1 MFALAAVG
9 LVAFILTER
18 GVREPILPLGL
29 FKNRTFA
36 TGNAA
41 SFVLGAGFLAAIV
54 FLPLFMVIVVGLS
67 ATNAG
72 LTIMPLTFGI
82 VFGNIIS
89 GQIVS
94 RIGRYKPLMLTGLGI
109 LSMAFIIMGF
119 TLRPESTQ
127 AEVTFKMILMGLG
140 LGPAIPLYTLAV
152 QNAVSPMMAGVAS
165 STVLFF
171 RSMGSTIGVAI
182 LGSIFAN
189 SFSAQL
195 TPRIDAALTGLP
207 PALRSS
213 FQLPAGG
220 QVGEGG
226 AQLSFDAEKIKTDIA
241 RGLEEQQAT
250 LRAALDGDLEA
261 AQRLLQNPST
271 PENLRRVLE
280 QGGVEASVKA
290 GFAAQYEALERALGA
305 GPQGLQEV
313 LEDPSVPPS
322 LKDNLRRIPPQ
333 VLQSP
338 QGRAQVL
345 AEVRAGIEQARP
357 DTVRRVKEGI
367 LSASTAG
374 LLQTQAQL
382 FEVVDKLEQGVKEAL
397 TIAISQIYRIGIA
410 IALLGFLLT
419 LLIPELPLR
428 KSNASAVVTE

>member
-9 LVAFILTER
+9 LVAFIFTER
-18 GVREPILPLGL
+18 RAKEPIIPLGL

-41 SFVLGAGFLAAIV
+41 SFALGAGFLAAIV

-94 RIGRYKPLMLTGLGI
+94 RIGRYKPLMLIGLSI
-109 LSMAFIIMGF
+109 LCLAFIIMGF
-119 TLRPESTQ
+119 TLSPASTQ

-152 QNAVSPMMAGVAS
+152 QNAVSPAVAGVAS

-189 SFSAQL
+189 TFGAQL
-195 TPRIDAALTGLP
+195 TPRLETALAGLP
-207 PALRSS
+207 LALRSS
-213 FQLPAGG
+213 LQLPAGG

-226 AQLSFDAEKIKTDIA
+226 AQLSFDAEKVKADIA
-241 RGLEEQQAT
+241 RGFEEQKAT
-250 LRAALDGDLEA
+250 LGAALEGDPKA

-271 PENLRRVLE
+271 PENLRQVLE
-280 QGGVEASVKA
+280 RGGVEASVR
-290 GFAAQYEALERALGA
+290 AQYAALEWALEA
-305 GPQGLQEV
+305 GPRGLQAV
-313 LEDPSVPPS
+313 LENPSVPPS
-322 LKDNLRRIPPQ
+322 LKENLRRIPPE

-338 QGRAQVL
+338 QGRA
-345 AEVRAGIEQARP
+345 EVRAMLERTLPETIRQ
-357 DTVRRVKEGI
+357 VKAGI
-367 LSASTAG
+367 LSAATEG
-374 LLQTQAQL
+374 LRQTQAQA
-382 FEVVDKLEQGVKEAL
+382 FKVVDRIEQGVKEAL
-397 TIAISQIYRIGIA
+397 TIAISQIYRIGIG
-410 IALLGFLLT
+410 IALLGFFLT
-419 LLIPELPLR
+419 LFIPELPLR
-428 KSNASAVVTE
+428 KSNAPVVSE